1 MGINT
6 EFFVRTFFIT
16 LKAIPVTLNITV
28 VSFLLAVLPA
38 FAIAFARL
46 KKIKAIAYPG
56 TVYVS
61 IMRGTPMVLQIL
73 VMYSLLPSFLNM
85 IFTKLNL
92 NIKVFDVNPI
102 VYAYVVFTL
111 NTIATMSEVFR
122 SALQTVNKGQHEAAL
137 SIGLSSFQSYRRI
150 VIPQALVSAVPNLCT
165 LTVTLIKNTS
175 LAFMMAVKDIT
186 AVAKIEASF
195 GYNYVE
201 AYLDV
206 FVVYIIVC
214 SVVQLLFHFIE
225 KQLRNSTTGGQ
236 KKRLFAHIM
245 VLFAR
250 G

>member
-6 EFFVRTFFIT
+6 EFFARTFFIT

-38 FAIAFARL
+38 FAIAFAR
-46 KKIKAIAYPG
+46 IKRIKSIAYPG

-61 IMRGTPMVLQIL
+61 IIRGTPVVLQIL
-73 VMYSLLPSFLNM
+73 VVYSLLPSFLNL
-85 IFTKLNL
+85 IFTKANVS
-92 NIKVFDVNPI
+92 IKVFDVNPI

-122 SALQTVNKGQHEAAL
+122 SALQTVSKGQHEAAL
-137 SIGLSSFQSYRRI
+137 SIGLSAFQSYRRI

-175 LAFMMAVKDIT
+175 LAFMMTVKDIT

-214 SVVQLLFHFIE
+214 SVVQLLYRFVE
-225 KQLRNSTTGGQ
+225 KWLN
-236 KKRLFAHIM
+236 KR
-245 VLFAR
+245 R
-250 G
+250 